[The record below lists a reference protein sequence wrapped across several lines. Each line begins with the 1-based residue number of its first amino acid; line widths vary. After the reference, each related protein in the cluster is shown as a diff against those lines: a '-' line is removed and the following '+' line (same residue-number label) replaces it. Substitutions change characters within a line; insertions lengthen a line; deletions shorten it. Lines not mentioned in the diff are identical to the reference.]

1 VSGVCPCK
9 CFTRATNE
17 SIEWNELCQ
26 YEFFIW
32 PCCGCAEY
40 KVFVCPSLYMTFIT
54 WYDPSAD
61 EANLGY
67 ILFWGKD
74 EEPVTFSFV
83 NCENY
88 EMLVKLSKVRDYWKI
103 IVITTP
109 FTSLY
114 LIINDKEICG
124 FVFPNVYFLEDFVNG
139 LPAVSLMVC
148 YLRATKHQHFRL
160 KMCLSVHLYD
170 LNTCDYV
177 QSLLLYRVRCPC
189 LFWCF
194 IIYY

>member
-1 VSGVCPCK
+1 
-9 CFTRATNE
+9 
-17 SIEWNELCQ
+17 
-26 YEFFIW
+26 
-32 PCCGCAEY
+32 
-40 KVFVCPSLYMTFIT
+40 
-54 WYDPSAD
+54 
-61 EANLGY
+61 
-67 ILFWGKD
+67 
-74 EEPVTFSFV
+74 
-83 NCENY
+83 
-88 EMLVKLSKVRDYWKI
+88 MLVKLSKVRDYWKI

-139 LPAVSLMVC
+139 LLAVSLMVC

>member
-1 VSGVCPCK
+1 MR
-9 CFTRATNE
+9 TL
-17 SIEWNELCQ
+17 NELCL
-26 YEFFIW
+26 YMFFML
-32 PCCGCAEY
+32 PCCGCAECL
-40 KVFVCPSLYMTFIT
+40 VFVCPSLYMTFIT
-54 WYDPSAD
+54 WYDPFCD
-61 EANLGY
+61 EANLEY
-67 ILFWGKD
+67 ILFWGK
-74 EEPVTFSFV
+74 EKEPVTFSLV
-83 NCENY
+83 NFENY
-88 EMLVKLSKVRDYWKI
+88 EMLIKLTKVRDYWKI

-124 FVFPNVYFLEDFVNG
+124 FVFPNVYVLEDFVNG
-139 LPAVSLMVC
+139 VPAVSLMVC